1 MPKFSEELESRLSP
15 YRAEYRVIVN
25 SWLESGTFGITYPA
39 LLVETFH
46 YVKHSCPLM
55 SLACAQLGHDM
66 LPLQT
71 YFAKHLAEEV
81 GHEEWV
87 LDDLEE
93 LGYERKAVELSQ
105 PLSETV
111 NLIGSQLYIINY
123 MHPAGLLGYVYLMES
138 TPPNELSLAFL
149 EAHGISL
156 GAMTFLRRH
165 GETDQRHSC
174 ELRDMLDLHFAEPRL
189 RQAAILSA
197 VIGLSNVNRL
207 LARVKSGNYVNHF
220 PEAMAGVA
228 QPLPA
233 HPRALNPALPLRPAA
248 KAGHEQL
255 HR

>member
-15 YRAEYRVIVN
+15 YRDEYRLIVN
-25 SWLESGTFGITYPA
+25 GWLESGTFGITYPA

-46 YVKHSCPLM
+46 YVKHSCSLM
-55 SLACAQLGHDM
+55 SFACAQLGHDM
-66 LPLQT
+66 LPLQS

-87 LDDLEE
+87 LNDLEE
-93 LGYERKAVELSQ
+93 LGYDRKAVESSR
-105 PLSETV
+105 PLSETL

-149 EAHGISL
+149 EAHGIGA
-156 GAMTFLRRH
+156 GAMTFLSRH
-165 GETDQRHSC
+165 GETDQRHSR

-189 RQAAILSA
+189 REAGTLSA
-197 VIGLSNVNRL
+197 VMGLSNINRL
-207 LARVKSGNYVNHF
+207 LARVKSGNYINHF
-220 PEAMAGVA
+220 PEVMAGA
-228 QPLPA
+228 PHTLPTQPPT
-233 HPRALNPALPLRPAA
+233 LNAASPLRPVA
-248 KAGHEQL
+248 KTGQEQL